1 MSSDKSA
8 KNTGTR
14 HKARECALHM
24 LFAYDLVRPPKYS
37 LSDYWGELG
46 LEELHKGMTAL
57 IWSFVDEAAKIERA
71 LSDFRSFFK
80 RLEPLEKSTS
90 RTDKIK
96 NVTNLIEHLDRDY
109 RAFVRAIERNDAF
122 DAQEVHRGVR
132 SVRNAFDAL
141 RNDFE
146 GALATKRLKA
156 VREDRIE
163 FEDILR
169 QGMTSVDKID
179 GSILPEIEKTV
190 ELTAASRAFS
200 DRIITGTLNELKTID
215 DRIRTRA
222 EHWRIERMAV
232 VDRNVLRMAVYE
244 FLFEDTPGT
253 VVINEA
259 LEIAR
264 RFSTFE
270 ATQFINGILDA
281 IRHDLEGGT
290 DQKETGRSQASSL

>member
-24 LFAYDLVRPPKYS
+24 LFAYDLVRPQKYS

-46 LEELHKGMTAL
+46 LEELHKGMTVL
-57 IWSFVDEAAKIERA
+57 IWSFVDETAKIERVLA
-71 LSDFRSFFK
+71 DLRTFFK

-90 RTDKIK
+90 RTDKVK
-96 NVTNLIEHLDRDY
+96 NIGNLLEHLDRDY
-109 RAFVRAIERNDAF
+109 RAFVRSIERNDAYDPQEVNRGVQSIRTAFESLRSDF
-122 DAQEVHRGVR
+122 DAAI
-132 SVRNAFDAL
+132 S
-141 RNDFE
+141 
-146 GALATKRLKA
+146 TKRLKA
-156 VREDRIE
+156 VREDRAE
-163 FEDILR
+163 FTELLR
-169 QGMTSVDKID
+169 QALASIDKLEQ
-179 GSILPEIEKTV
+179 SILPEIEKTV
-190 ELTAASRAFS
+190 ETTATSRAFS
-200 DRIITGTLNELKTID
+200 DRILTGTLNEIKTID

-222 EHWRIERMAV
+222 EHWRIERMAI

-281 IRHDLEGGT
+281 IRHDLEGAGG
-290 DQKETGRSQASSL
+290 QKETGRSQASSL